1 MPEKRRKF
9 TPEFKDEAVK
19 MVIESSRSIAEVAR
33 EIHVNEGTLGNWC
46 AKYREANP
54 EEESPLSISERARL
68 RELESEVREL
78 RMRNEFLGKS
88 GGLLRP
94 GVSVS
99 AKYEFIDAQK
109 AHYPVVKMCAWAGV
123 SRSGFYDWAD
133 RPASATAQRRER
145 LKAVIEAV
153 FDDSDATYGYR
164 RIHASLGRMGED
176 ASPELV
182 RGLMRELG
190 LVPCQPRPSRPT
202 TTIAGDAAA
211 VPDLLGR
218 DFTAH
223 APGTKLVS
231 DITYIGTD
239 EGWLYL
245 ATVID
250 CATKACIGYA
260 MADHMRTSLVVEALD
275 MAARNYTL
283 ESQCVIHSD
292 RGTQYMSDEF
302 ARAAS
307 RLDLRRSVGRTGICF
322 DNALAESFNAAVKVE
337 RVNRVTYPTR
347 DEARKDVARYIE
359 FRYNRLRLHSALGYR
374 TPQEV
379 HDEYCNQQ
387 QAA

>member
-1 MPEKRRKF
+1 M
-9 TPEFKDEAVK
+9 
-19 MVIESSRSIAEVAR
+19 
-33 EIHVNEGTLGNWC
+33 N
-46 AKYREANP
+46 
-54 EEESPLSISERARL
+54 
-68 RELESEVREL
+68 
-78 RMRNEFLGKS
+78 
-88 GGLLRP
+88 
-94 GVSVS
+94 
-99 AKYEFIDAQK
+99 AKYEFIDAEK
-109 AHYPVVKMCAWAGV
+109 DNFPISKMCAWAGV
-123 SRSGFYDWAD
+123 SRSGYYDWVD
-133 RPASATAQRRER
+133 RPASAAAQRRER
-145 LKAVIEAV
+145 LAAVIEAA

-164 RIHASLGRMGED
+164 RIHAALVRMGVDED

-182 RGLMRELG
+182 RALMRELG
-190 LVPCQPRPSRPT
+190 LVPCQPRPFRPT

-218 DFTAH
+218 DFTAQ

-260 MADHMRTSLVVEALD
+260 MAEHMRTALVVEAVD
-275 MAARNYTL
+275 MAARNDTL
-283 ESQCVIHSD
+283 QPQCVVHSD

-302 ARAAS
+302 ARATH
-307 RLDLRRSVGRTGICF
+307 RLDLRRSTGRTGVCF

-347 DEARKDVARYIE
+347 ESAKNDVARYIE
-359 FRYNRLRLHSALGYR
+359 FRYNRLRLHSTLGYR

-379 HDEYCNQQ
+379 HDEYWNQQ